1 MRAKSPPQYMTGVIA
16 PSREPCDDCRRMVNG
31 MLPREHGAYGQLL
44 FPLVTAVAMG
54 RPTVPAA
61 ALIATAT
68 AVFLTHEPLLVL
80 SGARGPRAQREDRD
94 RAWRWLWGMLGFA
107 VVAGVLAWWTMPIAS
122 RWTFAVPIAGGLVA
136 ASWSLR
142 GRERTTAGELAA
154 GIALSLAAFPVGV
167 AAGLSLPVAAGC
179 VAAFVT
185 GTVTA
190 TVSVRALIGRFR
202 GVATGPAAPGL
213 AALAGLAI
221 ILVSLNAL
229 LASEGLIHRG
239 GFWGALPVT
248 LVAVALAFIAPA
260 PKFLRRVGWSLV
272 AATAVASLVLVVSGH
287 IG

>member
-1 MRAKSPPQYMTGVIA
+1 
-16 PSREPCDDCRRMVNG
+16 

-54 RPTVPAA
+54 RPSVPAA
-61 ALIATAT
+61 ALVATAT

-80 SGARGPRAQREDRD
+80 SGARGLRAQREDGS
-94 RAWRWLWGMLGFA
+94 RAWRWLLGMLSFA
-107 VVAGVLAWWTMPIAS
+107 LLAGVLTWWTMPAVS
-122 RWTFAVPIAGGLVA
+122 RWTLAVPIAGGMVA

-179 VAAFVT
+179 VAAFIT

-190 TVSVRALIGRFR
+190 TVSVRALIGRVR
-202 GVATGPAAPGL
+202 GSAAGGAVPGL
-213 AALAGLAI
+213 AAVAGLAI
-221 ILVSLNAL
+221 VLVSLNAL

-248 LVAVALAFIAPA
+248 LVAVALGVIAPA
-260 PKFLRRVGWSLV
+260 PKFLRQVGWSLV
-272 AATAVASLVLVVSGH
+272 AATAVTSVVLVASGH
-287 IG
+287 LGH